1 MGTQRSRLLLLPLLL
16 TAMAPAACSNR
27 NAATSEP
34 TVSART
40 EAHPEF
46 DLGAHSW
53 KVTGTP
59 DAQRWFNHG
68 QRWMYAF
75 NHDEAVRAFTRAT
88 ELDPSCAMAWWGI
101 ALCKGPHINNPAM
114 DEASCRAAWSALAKA
129 QACAASCTPVERA
142 LIRALASRYADPG
155 AGPLPLDQVSR
166 APLDRAYAEA
176 MGEVHEQFPEHD
188 EVAVLY
194 AEALMDLRPWDLWS
208 LDGQPR
214 PETPRILGL
223 LESVLKRDPRHPGAN
238 HYYIHSV
245 EASPMPERAEVAA
258 ERLRTLAPDS
268 GHLVHMPSHIDVRR
282 GRWNLAA
289 EQNAI
294 AMKVHDAYERR
305 SPRQGL
311 YRAYMFHNTHFR
323 AYACMMAG
331 RKDYAHAA

>member
-16 TAMAPAACSNR
+16 TAMAPAACSSR

-155 AGPLPLDQVSR
+155 AGPLPLDQASR

-245 EASPMPERAEVAA
+245 EASPMLEPARRA
-258 ERLRTLAPDS
+258 LRVYVLTELHQVLRS
-268 GHLVHMPSHIDVRR
+268 
-282 GRWNLAA
+282 
-289 EQNAI
+289 
-294 AMKVHDAYERR
+294 YERSIAEADVVLTR
-305 SPRQGL
+305 TSHRGEVCW
-311 YRAYMFHNTHFR
+311 AV
-323 AYACMMAG
+323 ACTLTLPDG
-331 RKDYAHAA
+331 SRIDLGGTGSRVHAAVDEMTLEAWRS